1 MSQVTIVTDEQR
13 AYRVAQAEWLKH
25 AADVA
30 ETLTDAEIASLG
42 RRLRE
47 TTGEWLRNVA
57 KAHIEENQFEAPNI
71 HPAQWVMRLLLEE
84 RGYTL
89 QGVQLGPR
97 AKSE

>member
-1 MSQVTIVTDEQR
+1 MTDDGK

-47 TTGEWLRNVA
+47 TTGEWLRQVA
-57 KAHIEENQFEAPNI
+57 KAHVDEDQFTAPNI

-97 AKSE
+97 ESSK